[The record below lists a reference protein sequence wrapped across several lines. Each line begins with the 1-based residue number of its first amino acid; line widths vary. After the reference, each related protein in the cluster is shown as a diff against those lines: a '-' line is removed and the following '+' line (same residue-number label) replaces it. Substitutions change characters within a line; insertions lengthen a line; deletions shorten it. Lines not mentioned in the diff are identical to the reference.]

1 MRSHRTVFLLF
12 LRHIVL
18 PLLAL
23 IGIVAAA
30 EVGCFLA
37 FGGDP
42 AALTLEAAL
51 DRASWSLTLV
61 AALGLAACFGL
72 LLGATLGR
80 GRVRTQ
86 YTLCRLSLSH
96 RAVVLW
102 QAAANALAVLLYL
115 LAQALICLLLC
126 WLYVQRGGTLG
137 PQALFLAFWRVE
149 LFHAVLPLE
158 HTARWVA
165 NGLTVAAIG
174 LLLACATDRVR
185 EGRRGFAA
193 VLCAP
198 TIVAF
203 FRTTDMT
210 DPGYLLYLVAIA
222 ALAYSVSYLWSIPF
236 WTDDDDPAPQEGAG
250 S

>member
-1 MRSHRTVFLLF
+1 MRSHLTVFQLF
-12 LRHIVL
+12 LRHTVL

-23 IGIVAAA
+23 IGIVAAV
-30 EVGCFLA
+30 EVGCFLV

-42 AALTLEAAL
+42 AAMTLEAAL
-51 DRASWSLTLV
+51 DKASWPLTMAAGLGLV
-61 AALGLAACFGL
+61 ACCGL
-72 LLGATLGR
+72 LIGATLGR
-80 GRVRTQ
+80 GRIRTQ

-102 QAAANALAVLLYL
+102 QAAANVLALLLYL
-115 LAQALICLLLC
+115 LAQALIFLLLC
-126 WLYVQRGGTLG
+126 WLYARRGGTLG

-165 NGLTVAAIG
+165 NGLTVVSLG
-174 LLLACATDRVR
+174 LLFACSTDKER

-193 VLCAP
+193 ALCAP

-222 ALAYSVSYLWSIPF
+222 ALAYSFSYLWSIPY
-236 WTDDDDPAPQEGAG
+236 WVDDDDPAPQEGAG